1 MTCSTAT
8 QLEPFAPQHR
18 TLFSTRSLGVF
29 GVFAAIIFFASSAAP
44 TPLFSIYQ
52 ERFGLS
58 PAMLTLIFA
67 AYAFSLLAALLTV
80 GSLSD
85 YIGRRPVI
93 FAALVANAV
102 SMVIF
107 LSSHSAGMLITARI
121 VQGFATGA
129 AATALGATILDTNRK
144 FAALINSITTF
155 LGLTIGVLVSGALVS
170 YAPYP
175 TQLIYVVLLMVSA
188 AAALLVLNM
197 PETAVRKHGALA
209 SLKPQVLLPA
219 KAMPT
224 LALVSP
230 VNIAA
235 WALGGLNLSLM
246 PSLVRIATGLSSP
259 FISALVVATL
269 VFSAAVAVVAMR
281 QFGPDRVLRF
291 GSLSLVLGMFGILAG
306 VYTQTALFMLT
317 GAGAAGVGFGAALS
331 GAMRS
336 LLPLA
341 EPGERAGLL
350 AALYI
355 ESYLAFSLP
364 VILAG
369 LAAPRLGLATTTY
382 VFGAAIMLLAIGK
395 PPIRNPLVM

>member
-1 MTCSTAT
+1 MTCSAVA
-8 QLEPFAPQHR
+8 QIEPSARPHGR
-18 TLFSTRSLGVF
+18 LFSTRSLGVF
-29 GVFAAIIFFASSAAP
+29 GVVAAIIFFASSAAP
-44 TPLFSIYQ
+44 TPLFRIYE

-93 FAALVANAV
+93 FAALMANVV

-107 LSSHSAGMLITARI
+107 LSAHSAGMLMTARI

-129 AATALGATILDTNRK
+129 AATALGALILDTNRK
-144 FAALINSITTF
+144 FAALLNSITTF

-175 TQLIYVVLLMVSA
+175 TQLVYVVLLMVSA

-197 PETAVRKHGALA
+197 PETAVPRRGALA

-269 VFSAAVAVVAMR
+269 VGSAAVAVVAMR
-281 QFGPDRVLRF
+281 RFGPDRVLLF

-306 VYTQTALFMLT
+306 VYTQTALVMLT
-317 GAGAAGVGFGAALS
+317 GAGAAGFGFGAALS

-350 AALYI
+350 AAFYI

-364 VILAG
+364 VIAAG
-369 LAAPRLGLATTTY
+369 LAAPRLGLPTTTY
-382 VFGAAIMLLAIGK
+382 VFGAAIMLLAMTSMLALQK
-395 PPIRNPLVM
+395 RR